1 MDPLTIGLLGGA
13 GLGLAKGLLVDQPAA
28 DRQRKVSAVEARYS
42 PWTGI
47 KPEQIQEANP
57 MGSAMQGGM
66 TGAMVGQGVGQTD
79 KMNALMDSQKGLM
92 DAQTA
97 SLTANGAASAAPAAA
112 ASSPTYLTS
121 PGAVQYAP
129 GAGQGMIRSAQPTY
143 GQSMP
148 WLAMGR

>member
-1 MDPLTIGLLGGA
+1 MDPITIGLLAGA
-13 GLGLAKGLLVDQPAA
+13 GLGLGKGLLVDGPAA

-47 KPEQIQEANP
+47 QPQQVKEADP
-57 MGSAMQGGM
+57 MGNAMQGGL
-66 TGAMVGQGVGQTD
+66 TGAMVGQGVGQTN

-97 SLTANGAASAAPAAA
+97 SLGASGAAPAAA
-112 ASSPTYLTS
+112 AAGPTYLAS

-129 GAGQGMIRSAQPTY
+129 GAGQGMIRSAAPTY